1 MNDKLEF
8 KLDTKTLENL
18 EVYSKLL
25 DKDINTILNEALS
38 LYFQKEEEKLI
49 AQNLEGDSGMT
60 NLDFDEFWEDV
71 EI

>member
-1 MNDKLEF
+1 MNEKLEF
-8 KLDTKTLENL
+8 KLDSKTMENL